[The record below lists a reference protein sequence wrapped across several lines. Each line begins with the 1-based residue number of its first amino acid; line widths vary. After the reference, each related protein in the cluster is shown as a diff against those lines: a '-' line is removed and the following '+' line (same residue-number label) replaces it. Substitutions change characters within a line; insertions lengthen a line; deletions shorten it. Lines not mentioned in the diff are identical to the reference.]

1 MPDIIVTLTP
11 ASTLNRCVDAICAL
25 DGYQATLPGGGAN
38 PETRNAFAKRMV
50 AEWIKRRTTQYEA
63 GLAMEAARVAAE
75 AAADAL
81 SIT

>member
-11 ASTLNRCVDAICAL
+11 ASTLNN
-25 DGYQATLPGGGAN
+25 GYQATLPGGGAN